1 MKFEVLEVFV
11 NTLTADGKYSIGNMQ
26 NLTEQLPTAISQ
38 KQKTFTGIFITYLK
52 SRKNS
57 DDFDKKNEFSSLS
70 ISETI
75 DAEKGGYLNV

>member
-38 KQKTFTGIFITYLK
+38 KQMTFTGIFITYLK

>member
-1 MKFEVLEVFV
+1 
-11 NTLTADGKYSIGNMQ
+11 MQ

>member
-26 NLTEQLPTAISQ
+26 NLTEQLQTAISQ
-38 KQKTFTGIFITYLK
+38 KQKTISGTFITYLK
-52 SRKNS
+52 SRTNW
-57 DDFDKKNEFSSLS
+57 DNFEKKDVFSSLS
-70 ISETI
+70 ISEVI

>member
-1 MKFEVLEVFV
+1 
-11 NTLTADGKYSIGNMQ
+11 MQ

-38 KQKTFTGIFITYLK
+38 KQMTFTGIFITYLK

-57 DDFDKKNEFSSLS
+57 DDFDKNEFSSLS